1 MEGSL
6 EVADLPEAWNSRME
20 EYLGLTPP
28 NDADGVL
35 QDVHWSSGY
44 IGYFST
50 YALGNL
56 ISAQLWE
63 KVSEDIPDL
72 AEKIRRGEFAELT
85 GWMREKIHRHGSKFE
100 PQELVKHVTGSRIDP
115 AAYMRYLST
124 KYTEIYGL

>member
-6 EVADLPEAWNSRME
+6 AVKDLPEAWNDRMQ

-35 QDVHWSSGY
+35 QDIHWSSGY

-56 ISAQLWE
+56 ISTQLWD
-63 KVSEDIPDL
+63 KVNTDIPDL
-72 AEKIRRGEFAELT
+72 PDQIQRGEFDEIT

-100 PQELVKHVTGSRIDP
+100 PQELVERVTGSRINP
-115 AAYMRYLST
+115 APYVNYLRT
-124 KYTEIYGL
+124 KYKDIYAL